1 MIILGCIEFHSKGC
15 ARWIIVLMDL
25 IILLITRNLIQK
37 ILVDAILVVHVRG
50 VKIKSFLI
58 LMLSWCIFYKKNFM
72 EKYLCSFAHEEPY
85 VPYKIMIE
93 KMIMLTS
100 SSNNVYGVINDNS
113 NRYRSMVM
121 NVIRMNQDDINECSI
136 VDEESNVDTT
146 IFLVF
151 WKILRYYYEMDTQ
164 IIVNYQSL
172 YMRSP
177 SSQIMGW
184 VRLIMTKSSNR
195 REEFYLE
202 GLGWKRASMLLNP
215 WWNPLA

>member
-1 MIILGCIEFHSKGC
+1 
-15 ARWIIVLMDL
+15 
-25 IILLITRNLIQK
+25 
-37 ILVDAILVVHVRG
+37 
-50 VKIKSFLI
+50 
-58 LMLSWCIFYKKNFM
+58 M

-100 SSNNVYGVINDNS
+100 SSNNVYGVIDDNS

-151 WKILRYYYEMDTQ
+151 
-164 IIVNYQSL
+164 
-172 YMRSP
+172 
-177 SSQIMGW
+177 
-184 VRLIMTKSSNR
+184 
-195 REEFYLE
+195 
-202 GLGWKRASMLLNP
+202 
-215 WWNPLA
+215 